1 MRQWLGRLVLFNQVS
16 IQAKLHNTFTSL
28 NHQASF
34 TFQETDENIW
44 NSSSVALL
52 LEEVMEI
59 KYSNFFSSNTS
70 DKKRND
76 EHIHSSWRE
85 HTHNYAH
92 NDCDDSFSCH
102 QIFEWIKRFEH
113 FVASESYTQSIQTN
127 EDVAFDLQHLDLTE
141 LKCRYCIYCR
151 TVKFDC
157 IGWHKHTYY
166 LFGRTLSILIW
177 FSKYDLF
184 YEISHIRITSSNLTV
199 IYYKKINFFVKFFMT
214 FFHQNI
220 HYQERTV
227 QNYVFWIQKNIKIHY
242 VLTFWKKYIISRLKF
257 LLNQII
263 LIFQSCIVQMIIVKR
278 DFRVFVSH

>member
-102 QIFEWIKRFEH
+102 QFFDMNKKIRTLRCVRILHTINSDKRRCCVRLTTSWFDWIK
-113 FVASESYTQSIQTN
+113 
-127 EDVAFDLQHLDLTE
+127 
-141 LKCRYCIYCR
+141 
-151 TVKFDC
+151 
-157 IGWHKHTYY
+157 
-166 LFGRTLSILIW
+166 
-177 FSKYDLF
+177 
-184 YEISHIRITSSNLTV
+184 
-199 IYYKKINFFVKFFMT
+199 M
-214 FFHQNI
+214 
-220 HYQERTV
+220 
-227 QNYVFWIQKNIKIHY
+227 
-242 VLTFWKKYIISRLKF
+242 
-257 LLNQII
+257 
-263 LIFQSCIVQMIIVKR
+263 
-278 DFRVFVSH
+278 